1 MIAQF
6 NRTLLL
12 TATLALT
19 LASASG
25 QIQLTDISLFSADA
39 AGNYAGPDIWE
50 TLPDQYFVVWV
61 QSGAP
66 GGPFLNGPTSA
77 NAQPNISLPLGTSS
91 FTLMN
96 APGAD
101 FASFGINLFFNGS
114 LTPSISATG
123 PMLTSQGGQ
132 HTFSPDNA
140 SFTPSPGSNGIVP
153 GAGTLTAEF
162 GNELVTLTDFYL
174 ATPSVYNLDQAGEFS
189 TGPAGSDDYVGGIT
203 FSVTSV
209 PEPQWSLWATGL
221 LAGLI
226 AMRRRVQQHC
236 ACGRGK

>member
-1 MIAQF
+1 MTTQF

-19 LASASG
+19 LANASG
-25 QIQLTDISLFSADA
+25 QIRLTDITLFSTDS
-39 AGNYAGPDIWE
+39 AGNYAGPDIWTTE
-50 TLPDQYFVVWV
+50 PTGYDITWI

-91 FTLMN
+91 FTLIN

-101 FASFGINLFFNGS
+101 NPSFGINLFFNGS
-114 LTPSISATG
+114 LTPSISATA
-123 PMLTSQGGQ
+123 PMLTSQGEQ
-132 HTFSPDNA
+132 HTFSLDNA
-140 SFTPSPGSNGIVP
+140 SYTPSPNKGILP
-153 GAGTLTAEF
+153 GAGTLSAEF

-174 ATPSVYNLDQAGEFS
+174 ATPSVYNIDQAGGNS
-189 TGPAGSDDYVGGIT
+189 TGPGGSDDYVGGIT

-209 PEPQWSLWATGL
+209 PEPQWSLWAIGL
-221 LAGLI
+221 MAGVI
-226 AMRRRVQQHC
+226 AMHRKVRDPQ
-236 ACGRGK
+236 KN

>member
-1 MIAQF
+1 MNTQF
-6 NRTLLL
+6 SRTLLL

-25 QIQLTDISLFSADA
+25 QIQLTDITLFSADA
-39 AGNYAGPDIWE
+39 AGNYTGPDIWE
-50 TLPDQYFVVWV
+50 TQPTGNFIVWI

-77 NAQPNISLPLGTSS
+77 NAQPNISIPLGTSS
-91 FTLMN
+91 FTLMS
-96 APGAD
+96 APGSD
-101 FASFGINLFFNGS
+101 FDSFGINLFFNGS

-123 PMLTSQGGQ
+123 PMLTSQGEQ

-140 SFTPSPGSNGIVP
+140 SDTPAPGNGIVP
-153 GAGTLTAEF
+153 GAGTLSTEF

-174 ATPSVYNLDQAGEFS
+174 ATPSVYNLDQAGEYS

-209 PEPQWSLWATGL
+209 PEPQWSLWAISL
-221 LAGLI
+221 LAGVT
-226 AMRRRVQQHC
+226 AMHRRV
-236 ACGRGK
+236 CGPQKN

>member
-1 MIAQF
+1 MTAQF
-6 NRTLLL
+6 SRTLLL

-25 QIQLTDISLFSADA
+25 QIQLTGITLFSADA
-39 AGNYAGPDIWE
+39 AGNYSGPDIWE
-50 TLPDQYFVVWV
+50 TQPAGNFVVWI

-77 NAQPNISLPLGTSS
+77 NAQPNISLPLGASS
-91 FTLMN
+91 FTLVN

-101 FASFGINLFFNGS
+101 FDSFGINLFFNGS

-123 PMLTSQGGQ
+123 PMLTSQGEQ

-140 SFTPSPGSNGIVP
+140 SDTPAPGPNGIVP
-153 GAGTLTAEF
+153 GAGTLSAEF

-174 ATPSVYNLDQAGEFS
+174 AAPSVYNLDQAGEYS

-209 PEPQWSLWATGL
+209 PEPQWSLWAISL
-221 LAGLI
+221 LAGLT
-226 AMRRRVQQHC
+226 AMHRRVCDPQ
-236 ACGRGK
+236 KN